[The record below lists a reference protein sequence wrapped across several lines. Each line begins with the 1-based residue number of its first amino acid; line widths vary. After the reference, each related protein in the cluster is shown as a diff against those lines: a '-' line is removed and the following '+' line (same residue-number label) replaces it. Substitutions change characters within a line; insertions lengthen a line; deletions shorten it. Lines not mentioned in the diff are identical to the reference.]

1 MKFSTPDI
9 SFAPA
14 LVAAVLVMLALQGW
28 LEYQLLAPVAL
39 EVRQLGADLQALD
52 GARATVKPP
61 MSPPL
66 VRLQDIL
73 ARLKQQPDLQARIER
88 LHIIAVRN
96 AVLLRKASYENQ
108 SKAGDILRHEI
119 QADISGSYPAL
130 RQFLRELMAQDEALA
145 VESLEFSRP
154 VGSVGIRAQVRL
166 VLFSKP

>member
-1 MKFSTPDI
+1 MKFSTPEI

-14 LVAAVLVMLALQGW
+14 LVAAVLAMLALQGW
-28 LEYQLLAPVAL
+28 FEYQLLAPVAV

-52 GARATVKPP
+52 STRATVKPP
-61 MSPPL
+61 VSPPQ
-66 VRLQDIL
+66 VRLQGIL
-73 ARLKQQPDLQARIER
+73 ARLEQQPDLQARIER
-88 LHIIAVRN
+88 MHIIVARN
-96 AVLLRKASYENQ
+96 AVVLRKASYQNQ
-108 SKAGDILRHEI
+108 SNVGDILRHEI
-119 QADISGSYPAL
+119 QADLSGSYPAL